1 MNKLNIFA
9 LSAAL
14 VACVSSCELKDELTG
29 DRNTSTEMGM
39 LDLSVAVQGEQSRAE
54 ETVPAAG
61 DMWVEVTGTEEGVE
75 PVYNGLYSEM
85 ENPMRVPVGTYT
97 VEAHTQGEIQKQM
110 STPYYGGEAELD
122 IQKDITDEAT
132 VTCKVMNTKVQ
143 LNFAKGF
150 EGKFSDWTVTLDNG
164 KESVLTFTSETAP
177 IYWYLAEDAVATLVL
192 NFTGTTAPEEG
203 EEPQRISWQKSFSK
217 SDADNVDNDNSNFT
231 GGEFLNITLDVNDEG
246 TDEDPRPQISF
257 GIDVDLTWN
266 TEDGEQTVQIPVEDV
281 TVPVEPGGDE
291 DPEQPEDSAITIG
304 DNGTGYLTDG
314 VTVRKGSGSYP
325 SDVAVVMGV
334 KNGIKNLYVKVDT
347 DNSDFKSAVT
357 AFGLVGGDGAD
368 LANLPDDSSLK
379 TLGLFDLPVVGAK
392 EYNFTMNSTLFGLL
406 ADVPGFLGTHSFTLK
421 VIDANGEEDF
431 ATLTINVVE

>member
-97 VEAHTQGEIQKQM
+97 VKAHTKGEIQKQM

-143 LNFAKGF
+143 LNFAEGF

-192 NFTGTTAPEEG
+192 NFTGTTVPAEG
-203 EEPQRISWQKSFSK
+203 EEPQQISWQQSFSK
-217 SDADNVDNDNSNFT
+217 NDADNVDNDNSNFT
-231 GGEFLNITLDVNDEG
+231 GGEFLDITLDVNDEG
-246 TDEDPRPQISF
+246 TDEDNRPQISF
-257 GIDVDLTWN
+257 DINVDLTWN
-266 TEDGEQTVQIPVEDV
+266 TEEGEQTVQIPVEDV

-304 DNGTGYLTDG
+304 DNGTGYLTNG
-314 VTVRKGSGSYP
+314 VTVTGGKYP
-325 SDVAVVMGV
+325 IDVAVVMNV
-334 KNGIKNLYVKVDT
+334 KNGIKNLYVKIAST
-347 DNSDFKSAVT
+347 NPIFKGMVADM
-357 AFGLVGGDGAD
+357 GLVDGDGMD
-368 LANLPDDSSLK
+368 LASGSAAGFGSLFPLPEA
-379 TLGLFDLPVVGAK
+379 GATD
-392 EYNFTMNSTLFGLL
+392 YTFTMSDTLFGM
-406 ADVPGFLGTHSFTLK
+406 LGNFAGKHDFTLT
-421 VIDANGEEDF
+421 VIDAEGNQQS
-431 ATLTINVVE
+431 ATLTINI

>member
-97 VEAHTQGEIQKQM
+97 VKAHTKGEIQKQM

-143 LNFAKGF
+143 LNFAEGF
-150 EGKFSDWTVTLDNG
+150 EGRFSDWTVTLDNG

-177 IYWYLAEDAVATLVL
+177 IYWYLAEDAVSTLVL

-314 VTVRKGSGSYP
+314 VTVTQGGPYP
-325 SDVAVVMGV
+325 KDVAVVMNV
-334 KNGIKNLYVKVDT
+334 KNGIKNLYVKIAT
-347 DNSDFKSAVT
+347 TNSIFEGTVADM
-357 AFGLVGGDGAD
+357 GLVDGDGMD
-368 LANLPDDSSLK
+368 LASESAAGLDSLFPLPEA
-379 TLGLFDLPVVGAK
+379 GATD
-392 EYNFTMNSTLFGLL
+392 YTFTMSDMLFGLL
-406 ADVPGFLGTHSFTLK
+406 GNFAGKHDFTLT
-421 VIDANGEEDF
+421 VIDAEGNQQS
-431 ATLTINVVE
+431 ATLTINI

>member
-85 ENPMRVPVGTYT
+85 ENPMRVPIGTYT
-97 VEAHTQGEIQKQM
+97 VKAHTQGEIQKQM

-143 LNFAKGF
+143 LNFAEGF
-150 EGKFSDWTVTLDNG
+150 EGRFSDWTVTLDNG

-177 IYWYLAEDAVATLVL
+177 IYWYLAEDAVSTLTL
-192 NFTGTTAPEEG
+192 NFKGTTVPADG
-203 EEPQRISWQKSFSK
+203 EEPQQISWQQSFSK
-217 SDADNVDNDNSNFT
+217 NDAEGVDNDNSNFT
-231 GGEFLNITLDVNDEG
+231 GGEFLNITLDVEG
-246 TDEDPRPQISF
+246 TDVDNRPQISF
-257 GIDVDLTWN
+257 GINVDLTWN
-266 TEDGEQTVQIPVEDV
+266 TEDGEQTVEIPVEDV
-281 TVPVEPGGDE
+281 TVPEEPGGGDE
-291 DPEQPEDSAITIG
+291 PEQPAITIS
-304 DNGTGYLTDG
+304 DNGTGYLTNG
-314 VTVRKGSGSYP
+314 VTVQKGSGSYP
-325 SDVAVVMGV
+325 SDVDVIMNV
-334 KNGIKNLYVKVDT
+334 KNGIKSLYVKVDT
-347 DNSDFKSAVT
+347 DNSDFEAAVT
-357 AFGLVGGDGAD
+357 AFGLVEGDGAD
-368 LANLPDDSSLK
+368 LANLPDDSILK

-392 EYNFTMNSTLFGLL
+392 EYNFTMNSNLFSLL

-421 VIDANGEEDF
+421 VIDANGEEDS

>member
-97 VEAHTQGEIQKQM
+97 VKAHTKGEIQKQM

-143 LNFAKGF
+143 LNFAEGF

-291 DPEQPEDSAITIG
+291 DPEQPAITIS
-304 DNGTGYLTDG
+304 DNGTGYLTNG
-314 VTVRKGSGSYP
+314 VTVTDGVYP
-325 SDVAVVMGV
+325 DDVAVVMGV
-334 KNGIKNLYVKVDT
+334 KNGIKNLYVKVEST
-347 DNSDFKSAVT
+347 NESFKTTVADM
-357 AFGLVGGDGAD
+357 GLVDGDGMD
-368 LANLPDDSSLK
+368 LTSDDVGELNALFPLPEA
-379 TLGLFDLPVVGAK
+379 GAS
-392 EYNFTMNSTLFGLL
+392 EYTFTMSEMLFSLL
-406 ADVPGFLGTHSFTLK
+406 GGFPGKHDFTLT
-421 VIDANGEEDF
+421 VIDADNNQQS
-431 ATLTINVVE
+431 ATLTINIIKIE

>member
-97 VEAHTQGEIQKQM
+97 VKAHTKGEIQKQM

-143 LNFAKGF
+143 LNFAEGF

-192 NFTGTTAPEEG
+192 NFTGTTVPAEG
-203 EEPQRISWQKSFSK
+203 EEPQQISWQQSFSK
-217 SDADNVDNDNSNFT
+217 NDADNVDNDNSNFT
-231 GGEFLNITLDVNDEG
+231 GGEFLDITLDVNDEG
-246 TDEDPRPQISF
+246 TDEDNRPQISF
-257 GIDVDLTWN
+257 DINVDLTWN
-266 TEDGEQTVQIPVEDV
+266 TEGGEQTVQIPVEDV

-304 DNGTGYLTDG
+304 DNGTGYLTNG
-314 VTVRKGSGSYP
+314 VTVTGGEYP
-325 SDVAVVMGV
+325 TDVAVVMNV
-334 KNGIKNLYVKVDT
+334 KNGIKNLYVKIAST
-347 DNSDFKSAVT
+347 NPIFKGMVADM
-357 AFGLVGGDGAD
+357 GLVDGDGMD
-368 LANLPDDSSLK
+368 LASESAAGLSSL
-379 TLGLFDLPVVGAK
+379 FPLPEAGATD
-392 EYNFTMNSTLFGLL
+392 YTFTMSDTLFGM
-406 ADVPGFLGTHSFTLK
+406 LGNFAGKHDFTLT
-421 VIDANGEEDF
+421 VIDAEGNQQS
-431 ATLTINVVE
+431 ATLTINI

>member
-97 VEAHTQGEIQKQM
+97 VKAHTQGEIQKQM

-122 IQKDITDEAT
+122 IQKGITDEAT
-132 VTCKVMNTKVQ
+132 VICKVMNTKVQ
-143 LNFAKGF
+143 LNFAEGF
-150 EGKFSDWTVTLDNG
+150 EGRFSDWTVTLDNG

-177 IYWYLAEDAVATLVL
+177 IYWYLAEDAVSELTL
-192 NFTGTTAPEEG
+192 NFTGTTVPAEG
-203 EEPQRISWQKSFSK
+203 EEPQEIPWQKSFSK

-304 DNGTGYLTDG
+304 DNGTGYLTNG
-314 VTVRKGSGSYP
+314 VTVTQGGPYP
-325 SDVAVVMGV
+325 TDVAVVMNV
-334 KNGIKNLYVKVDT
+334 KNGIKNLYVKIVT
-347 DNSDFKSAVT
+347 TNSTFEGMVADM
-357 AFGLVGGDGAD
+357 GLVDGDGMD
-368 LANLPDDSSLK
+368 LTSEKASGLSTLFPLPEA
-379 TLGLFDLPVVGAK
+379 GATD
-392 EYNFTMNSTLFGLL
+392 YTFTMSDMLFGLL
-406 ADVPGFLGTHSFTLK
+406 GNFAGKHDFTLT
-421 VIDANGEEDF
+421 VIDAEGNQQS
-431 ATLTINVVE
+431 ATLTINI

>member
-97 VEAHTQGEIQKQM
+97 VKAHTKGEIQKQM

-143 LNFAKGF
+143 LNFAEGF

-192 NFTGTTAPEEG
+192 NFTGTTVPAEG
-203 EEPQRISWQKSFSK
+203 EEPQQISWQQSFSK
-217 SDADNVDNDNSNFT
+217 NDADNVDNDNSNFT
-231 GGEFLNITLDVNDEG
+231 GGEFLDITLDVNDEG
-246 TDEDPRPQISF
+246 TDEDNRPQISF
-257 GIDVDLTWN
+257 DINVDLTWN
-266 TEDGEQTVQIPVEDV
+266 TEEGEQTVQIPVEDV

-304 DNGTGYLTDG
+304 DTGTGYLTNG
-314 VTVRKGSGSYP
+314 VTVTGGKYP
-325 SDVAVVMGV
+325 TDVAVVMNV
-334 KNGIKNLYVKVDT
+334 KNGIKNLYVKIAST
-347 DNSDFKSAVT
+347 NSTFEGMVADM
-357 AFGLVGGDGAD
+357 GLVDGDGMD
-368 LANLPDDSSLK
+368 LASEDAS
-379 TLGLFDLPVVGAK
+379 GL
-392 EYNFTMNSTLFGLL
+392 STLFKLPEAGATDYTFTMSNTLF
-406 ADVPGFLGTHSFTLK
+406 GMLGNFAGKHDFTLT
-421 VIDANGEEDF
+421 VIDAEGNQQS
-431 ATLTINVVE
+431 ATLTINI

>member
-97 VEAHTQGEIQKQM
+97 VKAHTQGEIQKQM

-143 LNFAKGF
+143 LNFAEGF

-192 NFTGTTAPEEG
+192 NFTGTTVPAEG
-203 EEPQRISWQKSFSK
+203 ENPQQISWQKSFSK

-257 GIDVDLTWN
+257 DINVDLTWN

-291 DPEQPEDSAITIG
+291 NPEQPEDSAITIG

-314 VTVRKGSGSYP
+314 VTVTGGEYP
-325 SDVAVVMGV
+325 TDVAVVMNV
-334 KNGIKNLYVKVDT
+334 KNGIKNLYVKLTT
-347 DNSDFKSAVT
+347 DNSNFEA
-357 AFGLVGGDGAD
+357 AAGIMGLTSGDGLD
-368 LANLPDDSSLK
+368 LTSEAASALNGMFALPE
-379 TLGLFDLPVVGAK
+379 VGST
-392 EYNFTMNSTLFGLL
+392 EYNFTMNDTLFGLL
-406 ADVPGFLGTHSFTLK
+406 CGAGGVGGFPGKHDFTLT
-421 VIDANGEEDF
+421 VIDADGNQESS
-431 ATLTINVVE
+431 TLTVNIIE

>member
-14 VACVSSCELKDELTG
+14 VACVSSCELKDELSG
-29 DRNTSTEMGM
+29 DRNTSTEMGV
-39 LDLSVAVQGEQSRAE
+39 LDLSVAVQGAETRAE

-97 VEAHTQGEIQKQM
+97 VKAHTQGEIQKQM

-122 IQKDITDEAT
+122 IQKGITDEAT
-132 VTCKVMNTKVQ
+132 VICKVMNTKVQ
-143 LNFAKGF
+143 LNFAEGF

-192 NFTGTTAPEEG
+192 NFTGTTVPAEG
-203 EEPQRISWQKSFSK
+203 ENPQQILWQKSFSK

-304 DNGTGYLTDG
+304 DNGTGYLTNG
-314 VTVRKGSGSYP
+314 VTVTQGGPYP
-325 SDVAVVMGV
+325 TDVAVVMNV
-334 KNGIKNLYVKVDT
+334 KNGIKNLYVKIVT
-347 DNSDFKSAVT
+347 TNSTFEGMVADM
-357 AFGLVGGDGAD
+357 GLVNGDGMD
-368 LANLPDDSSLK
+368 LASEDASGLSDLFELPEA
-379 TLGLFDLPVVGAK
+379 GATD
-392 EYNFTMNSTLFGLL
+392 YTFTMSDMLFGLL
-406 ADVPGFLGTHSFTLK
+406 GNFAGKHDFKLT
-421 VIDANGEEDF
+421 VIDAEGNQQS
-431 ATLTINVVE
+431 ATLTINI

>member
-85 ENPMRVPVGTYT
+85 ENPMRVPIGTYT
-97 VEAHTQGEIQKQM
+97 VKAHTQGEIQKQM

-132 VTCKVMNTKVQ
+132 VTCKIMNTKVQ
-143 LNFAKGF
+143 LNFAEGF

-304 DNGTGYLTDG
+304 DNGTGYLTNG
-314 VTVRKGSGSYP
+314 VTVTGGEYP
-325 SDVAVVMGV
+325 TDVAVVMNV
-334 KNGIKNLYVKVDT
+334 KNGIKNLYVKIAT
-347 DNSDFKSAVT
+347 TNSTFEDMVADM
-357 AFGLVGGDGAD
+357 GLVNGDGMD
-368 LANLPDDSSLK
+368 LASEDASGLSALFELPEA
-379 TLGLFDLPVVGAK
+379 GATD
-392 EYNFTMNSTLFGLL
+392 YTFTMSDMLFGLL
-406 ADVPGFLGTHSFTLK
+406 GSFTGKHDFTLT
-421 VIDANGEEDF
+421 VIDAEGNQQS
-431 ATLTINVVE
+431 ATLTINI